1 MLRDER
7 IFSGRA
13 RRDHVAHVH
22 EAWEVESVRLFIPS
36 QLPLLHPRLRAPV
49 AAATMSS
56 QSPST
61 PLRDRALSNTHVSG
75 AHPWALTTT
84 SSGSQSSTISPLRI
98 AKRDTPGRKVAATG
112 VARRSSSSYNHMR
125 TNNLVSKSPF
135 RSQIPP
141 PTKLTSPPPPIQVPR
156 KASGEKRPRPSSM
169 NDQAENEHPMGFKRR
184 QSKGLQGLYQKEPVT
199 KSPFRRVPDREPKP
213 EPPLPPPPRID
224 RQSTASPTRPSLV
237 TKRFHGPRMV
247 GFNLGAANRA
257 RRKTVT
263 FDERCDVVEF
273 DREEHELEEEED
285 GYHTPRDGED
295 DGPYAQVDPDT
306 ENEPDHGIEQE
317 DSIEQ
322 EFGGSNGED
331 SITGLMDS
339 LIHDSQLGDVPCTP
353 PHNSN
358 FPDDLET
365 EDGVPLGRTHH
376 ADRQAAYHEQ
386 LALEEHPKIDMP
398 PPERSCIW
406 SSASSSPATP
416 LVNHSPPSNSISTGS
431 GLPLGRTTHPERSAT
446 SRVRD
451 EVDKD
456 VQMLPPSPSPSKV
469 PAKAGS
475 RYEEGLIPT
484 FDLPVPRRKCEP
496 DIGRTFR

>member
-1 MLRDER
+1 
-7 IFSGRA
+7 
-13 RRDHVAHVH
+13 
-22 EAWEVESVRLFIPS
+22 
-36 QLPLLHPRLRAPV
+36 
-49 AAATMSS
+49 MSS

-61 PLRDRALSNTHVSG
+61 PLRDRALSNTHVGG
-75 AHPWALTTT
+75 AHPWTLTTA

-98 AKRDTPGRKVAATG
+98 AKRDTPGRKVVVTG
-112 VARRSSSSYNHMR
+112 LARRSSSSYNHMR
-125 TNNLVSKSPF
+125 NNNLVSKSPF
-135 RSQIPP
+135 RAQIPSRSNP
-141 PTKLTSPPPPIQVPR
+141 TSPPPRVQVPR
-156 KASGEKRPRPSSM
+156 KVSGEKRPRPSSM
-169 NDQAENEHPMGFKRR
+169 NEQAENEHPMGFKRR

-199 KSPFRRVPDREPKP
+199 KSPFRRVPDHDPTP
-213 EPPLPPPPRID
+213 EPPLPQPPRID

-237 TKRFHGPRMV
+237 TKRFHGPRIV
-247 GFNLGAANRA
+247 GFNLSAAKRA
-257 RRKTVT
+257 RRKTVK

-273 DREEHELEEEED
+273 DREEYELEEEEED

-295 DGPYAQVDPDT
+295 DDPYAQVNPDL
-306 ENEPDHGIEQE
+306 ENEQDHDINQE

-339 LIHDSQLGDVPCTP
+339 LIHDSHLGDVPRTP
-353 PHNSN
+353 PHNSD

-386 LALEEHPKIDMP
+386 LACEDHPNLDMP

-406 SSASSSPATP
+406 SSVSSSPATP
-416 LVNHSPPSNSISTGS
+416 PVNRSPPSTSISIGY
-431 GLPLGRTTHPERSAT
+431 GPPPGRTTRPDRSVA
-446 SRVRD
+446 SHGRD

-456 VQMLPPSPSPSKV
+456 VQLLPPSPSPSKIS
-469 PAKAGS
+469 AKAES
-475 RYEEGLIPT
+475 QYQEGLIPS

-496 DIGRTFR
+496 DIGRTYQ

>member
-1 MLRDER
+1 
-7 IFSGRA
+7 
-13 RRDHVAHVH
+13 
-22 EAWEVESVRLFIPS
+22 
-36 QLPLLHPRLRAPV
+36 
-49 AAATMSS
+49 MSS

-61 PLRDRALSNTHVSG
+61 PLRDRALSNMHASSG
-75 AHPWALTTT
+75 HPWALTTA

-98 AKRDTPGRKVAATG
+98 PKRDTPGRKTVATAL
-112 VARRSSSSYNHMR
+112 ARRSSSSYSHMR
-125 TNNLVSKSPF
+125 NNNLVSKSPF
-135 RSQIPP
+135 RAQIPSSAKP
-141 PTKLTSPPPPIQVPR
+141 KHPPPPIQVPR
-156 KASGEKRPRPSSM
+156 KVSGEKRPRPSSM

-199 KSPFRRVPDREPKP
+199 KSPFRRTPDHEPTP
-213 EPPLPPPPRID
+213 EPDLPPPPRID

-247 GFNLGAANRA
+247 GFNLSSANRA

-273 DREEHELEEEED
+273 DREAHELEDEEED
-285 GYHTPRDGED
+285 GYHTPRDGEEYD
-295 DGPYAQVDPDT
+295 PYAQVSPGL
-306 ENEPDHGIEQE
+306 ESEPDHDIEH

-339 LIHDSQLGDVPCTP
+339 LIHDSQLGDVPRTP
-353 PHNSN
+353 PHGSD

-376 ADRQAAYHEQ
+376 VDRQAAYHEQ
-386 LALEEHPKIDMP
+386 LAREEHLNLNTP

-406 SSASSSPATP
+406 SSPSSSPATP
-416 LVNHSPPSNSISTGS
+416 PVNRSLLSTSTSTGS
-431 GLPLGRTTHPERSAT
+431 GLLLGRTTHPERSAT
-446 SRVRD
+446 SRSRD
-451 EVDKD
+451 EVEKD
-456 VQMLPPSPSPSKV
+456 LQMLPPSPSPSKV
-469 PAKAGS
+469 SVKAGS
-475 RYEEGLIPT
+475 RYQEGLIPS

-496 DIGRTFR
+496 DIGRVF